1 MNKRMKKKQQLE
13 QKIQGLECELAV
25 VSKENMELLNKI
37 GSRCAELNTLS
48 QSVKRHEDICGQN
61 VEQTNKE
68 FESIK
73 KELKRSKKPFFKR

>member
-37 GSRCAELNTLS
+37 GSIRVELNTLS
-48 QSVKRHEDICGQN
+48 QSMKRHERYLRSKCL
-61 VEQTNKE
+61 TNK
-68 FESIK
+68 
-73 KELKRSKKPFFKR
+73 

>member
-37 GSRCAELNTLS
+37 ASISAGLNTLS

-68 FESIK
+68 FESI
-73 KELKRSKKPFFKR
+73 

>member
-25 VSKENMELLNKI
+25 VSKENMELLSKI
-37 GSRCAELNTLS
+37 GSITAELNTLS

-68 FESIK
+68 FEAIK
-73 KELKRSKKPFFKR
+73 KELKRSKKSFFKR

>member
-1 MNKRMKKKQQLE
+1 MKKKQQLE

-37 GSRCAELNTLS
+37 GSITAELNTLS

-61 VEQTNKE
+61 VLQTNKE

-73 KELKRSKKPFFKR
+73 MELKRSKKSFFKR

>member
-37 GSRCAELNTLS
+37 GSISAELNTLS

-61 VEQTNKE
+61 VEQTKNLNQ
-68 FESIK
+68 S
-73 KELKRSKKPFFKR
+73 KRN

>member
-13 QKIQGLECELAV
+13 QKIQGLECELAAV
-25 VSKENMELLNKI
+25 RKENMELLNKI
-37 GSRCAELNTLS
+37 GSISAELNTLS

-68 FESIK
+68 FETIK
-73 KELKRSKKPFFKR
+73 KELKRSKKSFFKR

>member
-25 VSKENMELLNKI
+25 VSRQNMELLSKI
-37 GSRCAELNTLS
+37 GSISVELNTLS

-73 KELKRSKKPFFKR
+73 KELKRSKKSLFKR